1 MGGFRTDFN
10 ARKNLDYGEYSD
22 YNKVKSINVN
32 LYHMSC
38 GLSWNIFGQDL
49 ITGFEYTVGRNK
61 DQQQLASLSD
71 PVEYNPV
78 DQLALQGRI
87 NNNMRSLVN
96 SISIYFGASFNFGE
110 EKK

>member
-1 MGGFRTDFN
+1 
-10 ARKNLDYGEYSD
+10 
-22 YNKVKSINVN
+22 
-32 LYHMSC
+32 
-38 GLSWNIFGQDL
+38 
-49 ITGFEYTVGRNK
+49 
-61 DQQQLASLSD
+61 
-71 PVEYNPV
+71 VEYNPV